1 VPASPSIPQLE
12 ALRAQ
17 LTAIVGDE
25 PGGSLIE
32 LRPLTTEGR
41 PSPRDRAFIPVG
53 EREAI
58 ERIVPALALRL
69 NVYLGAAPRTREDGT
84 AAAVARVWTIWVDL
98 DTAEA
103 VESLRTFRPLPAIVI
118 RTGSGGAHAYWPLR
132 SPLASQA
139 AMRAN
144 RRLALALKGDIA
156 ATDPARILRPAG
168 SLNHKHAPPR
178 EVLCTRLERETFE
191 VREVVGALSDDPR
204 YLRHAGQPRRRA
216 DGRASSSPGRVLDGL
231 ASVVRSTPEGGR
243 NHALFWAACRVAE
256 HVDAGT
262 LDEARAFGELQ
273 QAGLDVGLPEHEV
286 ETTLR
291 SARRTG
297 GLRAA

>member
-1 VPASPSIPQLE
+1 VPASPNIPQPE
-12 ALRAQ
+12 ALQAQ
-17 LTAIVGDE
+17 LAAIVGGE

-32 LRPLTTEGR
+32 LRPLTREGR

-53 EREAI
+53 ERDVI
-58 ERIVPALALRL
+58 ERTVPALVPRL
-69 NVYLGAAPRTREDGT
+69 NVYIGAAPRTREDGT
-84 AAAVARVWTIWVDL
+84 AAAVARVWTLWADL

-103 VESLRTFRPLPAIVI
+103 VESLRTFRPLPAIVV

-132 SPLASQA
+132 SPLGPQA

-156 ATDPARILRPAG
+156 ATDPARILRPVG
-168 SLNHKHAPPR
+168 SLNHKWAPPR
-178 EVLCTRLERETFE
+178 EVVCTRLERETFE
-191 VREVVGALSDDPR
+191 VREVVGSLPDDPR
-204 YLRHAGQPRRRA
+204 YLRRAVPARRRTA
-216 DGRASSSPGRVLDGL
+216 NHASNSRVLDGL
-231 ASVVRSTPEGGR
+231 AGVVRSTPEGGR
-243 NHALFWAACRVAE
+243 NHALFWAACRAAE

>member
-1 VPASPSIPQLE
+1 VLASPSILQSE

-17 LTAIVGDE
+17 LAAIVGDE
-25 PGGSLIE
+25 PAGSLIE

-41 PSPRDRAFIPVG
+41 PSPRDRAFIPVCD
-53 EREAI
+53 REEI
-58 ERIVPALALRL
+58 ERTVPALAPRL
-69 NVYLGAAPRTREDGT
+69 NVYLGAAPRTSEDGT
-84 AAAVARVWTIWVDL
+84 AAAVARVWTLWVDL

-103 VESLRTFRPLPAIVI
+103 VESLRTFRPLPAIVV

-132 SPLASQA
+132 SPLGPQA

-168 SLNHKHAPPR
+168 SLNHKHTPPR
-178 EVLCTRLERETFE
+178 EVVCTRLERETFE
-191 VREVVGALSDDPR
+191 VREVVGSLPDDPR
-204 YLRHAGQPRRRA
+204 YLRRAAPPRRRTA
-216 DGRASSSPGRVLDGL
+216 DHAPSPARLLDGL
-231 ASVVRSTPEGGR
+231 AGVVRATAEGGR
-243 NHALFWAACRVAE
+243 NHALFWAACRATE

-262 LDEARAFGELQ
+262 LDEAQAFGELH

-286 ETTLR
+286 ESTLR